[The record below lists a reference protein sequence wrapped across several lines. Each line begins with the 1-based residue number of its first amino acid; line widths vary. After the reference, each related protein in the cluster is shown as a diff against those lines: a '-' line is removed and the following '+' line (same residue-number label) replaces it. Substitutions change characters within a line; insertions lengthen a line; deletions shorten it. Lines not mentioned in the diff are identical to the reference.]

1 MNWWNVA
8 KNKNVDVD
16 QKWTGDEVVIR
27 HVCLAGHY
35 SRVISIISK
44 ASKEGELELF
54 LLLRWSQHLTYL
66 SWLIYSVLAYF
77 KNAKLGWYMKL
88 AISLSFC
95 CAGVTLISS
104 NLVKLILL
112 LLVVFHIFTYG
123 LIVLFSLL
131 KITHYT
137 LTSVFIFAVLFTI
150 YVLRCWQ
157 REFV

>member
-1 MNWWNVA
+1 MSP
-8 KNKNVDVD
+8 KTKNVDVD
-16 QKWTGDEVVIR
+16 QKWTGDEVVITC
-27 HVCLAGHY
+27 VCLVGHY

-54 LLLRWSQHLTYL
+54 LLLRSSQNLPYL

-77 KNAKLGWYMKL
+77 ENAKLGWYTKL

-95 CAGVTLISS
+95 CAAVTLISS
-104 NLVKLILL
+104 NSVKPIPLL
-112 LLVVFHIFTYG
+112 PVVFHIFTYG

-137 LTSVFIFAVLFTI
+137 LTSVFIFSILFTI

-157 REFV
+157 REFVLKI